1 MEMWVVWLI
10 ITAIFL
16 VVEAVTMGLT
26 TIWCAAGS
34 VVALL
39 LDLCGVGPVGQVVAF
54 VLVSAALFVV
64 FLFWIKPALKGKNVI
79 KTIPTNADRIIGQE
93 AVVIEAINPI
103 DGTGQIKVLGQVW
116 SAVADSN
123 IEKDSK
129 VQVTAISGVKA
140 VVSKM

>member
-1 MEMWVVWLI
+1 MEMWVFWLI

-16 VVEAVTMGLT
+16 VVEAMTMGLA

-39 LDLCGVGPVGQVVAF
+39 LDLFGVGPVGQVIAF

-64 FLFWIKPALKGKNVI
+64 FLIWIKPAFKGKNVI
-79 KTIPTNADRIIGQE
+79 KTTPTNADRIIGQE
-93 AVVIEAINPI
+93 AIVIEAINPM

>member
-1 MEMWVVWLI
+1 MEMWVFWLI

-16 VVEAVTMGLT
+16 VVEAMTMGLA

-39 LDLCGVGPVGQVVAF
+39 LDLFGVGPVGQVITF

-64 FLFWIKPALKGKNVI
+64 FLIWIKPAFKGKNVI
-79 KTIPTNADRIIGQE
+79 KTTPTNADRIIGQE
-93 AVVIEAINPI
+93 AIVIEAINPM

>member
-16 VVEAVTMGLT
+16 VVEAMTMGLT

-64 FLFWIKPALKGKNVI
+64 FLIWIKPALKGKEVI

-116 SAVADSN
+116 SAIADSN

>member
-116 SAVADSN
+116 SAIADSN

>member
-16 VVEAVTMGLT
+16 VVEAMTMGLT

-39 LDLCGVGPVGQVVAF
+39 LDLCGVGPVGQVIAF

-64 FLFWIKPALKGKNVI
+64 FLIWIKPALKGKNVI
-79 KTIPTNADRIIGQE
+79 KTTPTNADRIIGQE